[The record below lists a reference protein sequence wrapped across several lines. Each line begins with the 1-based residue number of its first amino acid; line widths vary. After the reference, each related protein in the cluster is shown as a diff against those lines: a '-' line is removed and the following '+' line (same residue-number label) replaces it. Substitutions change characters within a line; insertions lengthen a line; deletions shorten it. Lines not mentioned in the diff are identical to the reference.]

1 MSDIDKLQ
9 ETEESNKNNSPTS
22 QPDKDLTNDPSSELN
37 ETQKADSVGS
47 EEVVNAN
54 EKVGDVTN
62 EDIETPDTDKNIVEE
77 TAEAKT
83 IETEDGNE
91 GNPPASQSDNNL
103 TNDPSLELNETQ
115 KAAPVDSEE
124 AVNAN
129 EKADDVTNEDI
140 ETPDTDKNVV
150 EETAEAKT
158 IETEDGNEG
167 NPPAS
172 QSDNNL
178 TNDPSL
184 ELNDTQKAA
193 PVDSEEAVNA
203 NEKADDVTNKDI
215 ETPDTDKS
223 AEKDTAAGK
232 TSKTDEKDDEVIN
245 EIEESNAE
253 DAEDEGNKERHTI
266 EVKEYDTMSLEAL
279 AIELEKLL
287 KNEKVQAIKSHV
299 DNINA
304 VFKSKFQALIDEKK
318 EEFLNDGGNEID
330 FYYASPIQKRFKTAY
345 KEYRKRLNEHYQGL
359 EKNLKQ
365 NLANKLEIIEELKG
379 LINVEEN
386 INTTYK
392 HFKELQE
399 RWRTT
404 GPIPR
409 DKYNNAWN
417 SYHHHV
423 EMFYDFLHLNRDLRD
438 LDFKHNL
445 EKKLMIIDRA
455 EELAQDDNVMR
466 AFREL
471 QELHKMWKEELGP
484 VAREHRE
491 EIWERFKAATKIIN
505 DRRQIYYQE
514 IDKVYEK
521 NLEIKLEIIANIDA
535 INAQEYKSHNAWQ
548 KKIKEIEE
556 QRNAF
561 FNAGKVPIKLNEST
575 WAKFKESVRTFN
587 RRKNAFYKGLKKE
600 QYKNLQQKLDL
611 IKIAEDNKDS
621 EDFEATTPLMKKIQS
636 DWKKIGHVPRKDSD
650 KIWKQFKSA
659 CNSYFDKLHAK
670 RNSANQENIDA
681 FNKKNDFL
689 NTLKDLK
696 LTDNKD
702 QNLEIIKEQITQWRT
717 FGRVPN
723 DKRYIEGK
731 FQKTIDGLLASLNMD
746 KNEVEMIKFENKLD
760 HMNTSDDDNR
770 NLDNERSF
778 IRKKIDEVKSQINQL
793 ENNLQFFTNV
803 NDDNPLVK
811 EVHQNIKTHKES
823 LKLWKSKLQK
833 IKDFY

>member
-1 MSDIDKLQ
+1 MSDNKKLQ
-9 ETEESNKNNSPTS
+9 EIEENNEDKSIVSLSNDTTNDDASLESNDEIDRTEDATGSDDAVDKQGIEDPKTEEHVEIGT
-22 QPDKDLTNDPSSELN
+22 
-37 ETQKADSVGS
+37 
-47 EEVVNAN
+47 
-54 EKVGDVTN
+54 
-62 EDIETPDTDKNIVEE
+62 DT
-77 TAEAKT
+77 EAKT
-83 IETEDGNE
+83 AETGNHNE
-91 GNPPASQSDNNL
+91 ETSIVSQSNSDS
-103 TNDPSLELNETQ
+103 TNDASLESNDKT
-115 KAAPVDSEE
+115 
-124 AVNAN
+124 
-129 EKADDVTNEDI
+129 EKADTANSEDVVDTNEAVSETSKDNESPKENTNLESDI
-140 ETPDTDKNVV
+140 KAETKAP
-150 EETAEAKT
+150 
-158 IETEDGNEG
+158 ETE
-167 NPPAS
+167 
-172 QSDNNL
+172 
-178 TNDPSL
+178 
-184 ELNDTQKAA
+184 K
-193 PVDSEEAVNA
+193 EA
-203 NEKADDVTNKDI
+203 
-215 ETPDTDKS
+215 DK
-223 AEKDTAAGK
+223 
-232 TSKTDEKDDEVIN
+232 VIN

-266 EVKEYDTMSLEAL
+266 EVKAYDTMSLEAL

-299 DNINA
+299 DNINNE
-304 VFKSKFQALIDEKK
+304 FKTKFQALIDEKK

-330 FYYASPIQKRFKTAY
+330 FYYSSPVQKRFKEAY

-365 NLANKLEIIEELKG
+365 NLANKLEIIEDLKG
-379 LINVEEN
+379 LINLEEN

-423 EMFYDFLHLNRDLRD
+423 EIFYDFLHLNRDLRD

-445 EKKLMIIDRA
+445 EKKLLIIARA

-466 AFREL
+466 SFREL

-505 DRRQIYYQE
+505 DKRQVYYQE

-521 NLEIKLEIIANIDA
+521 NLENKLEIIAKISA
-535 INAQEYKSHNAWQ
+535 INTEENKSHSDWQ

-556 QRNAF
+556 LRNAF
-561 FNAGKVPIKLNEST
+561 FNAGKVPIKVNEST
-575 WAKFKESVRTFN
+575 WAKFKESVRIFN

-600 QYKNLQQKLDL
+600 QYNNLQLKLDL

-621 EDFEATTPLMKKIQS
+621 DDFEATTPLMKKIQS

-650 KIWKQFKSA
+650 KIWKQFKAA
-659 CNSYFDKLHAK
+659 CNSYFDRLHAK
-670 RNSANQENIDA
+670 RNAANQENIDA
-681 FNKKNDFL
+681 FNKKNEFL
-689 NTLKDLK
+689 GALKELK
-696 LTDNKD
+696 LTEETKEK
-702 QNLEIIKEQITQWRT
+702 NLALIKEQITQWRT
-717 FGRVPN
+717 FGKVPN

-731 FQKTIDGLLASLNMD
+731 FQKTIDSLLTSLEMD

-760 HMNTSDDDNR
+760 NINTSDDDHR
-770 NLDNERSF
+770 NLDNERAF